1 MREVPEVIIETV
13 EDEQEEQEELT
24 IEKVEEEAKQVRR
37 KELEEYLDGLRL
49 QIKILTEQ
57 KDLEVHDAYWKVYES
72 LHFVDCK
79 TVRWNIDSGIRAKGF
94 TAYR

>member
-57 KDLEVHDAYWKVYES
+57 KDLEVHDAY
-72 LHFVDCK
+72 
-79 TVRWNIDSGIRAKGF
+79 
-94 TAYR
+94 